1 MYANVSCKDG
11 SGVQGGGVGGQSNY
25 TATEPGEDAASLG
38 FYRLCHIK
46 DLKHHRDK
54 PVKM

>member
-11 SGVQGGGVGGQSNY
+11 SGVQGGGGGQSNY